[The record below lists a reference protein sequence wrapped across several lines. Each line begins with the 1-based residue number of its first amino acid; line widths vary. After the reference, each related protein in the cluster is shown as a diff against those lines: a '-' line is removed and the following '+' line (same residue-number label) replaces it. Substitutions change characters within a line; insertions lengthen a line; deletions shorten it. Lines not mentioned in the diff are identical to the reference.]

1 MNKEQF
7 KQMLLD
13 CMDDE
18 EFMHELRE
26 ILSKSGEFANLIWDV
41 NDDLERA
48 ELNSGNP
55 YGYF

>member
-7 KQMLLD
+7 KQMLLE
-13 CMDDE
+13 CTDDE
-18 EFMHELRE
+18 EFVYELRE

-48 ELNSGNP
+48 NSGNP
-55 YGYF
+55 YY

>member
-7 KQMLLD
+7 KQMLLE
-13 CMDDE
+13 CMKDE
-18 EFMHELRE
+18 EFVHELRE
-26 ILSKSGEFANLIWDV
+26 ILSKSGEFADLIWDV

-55 YGYF
+55 YY

>member
-18 EFMHELRE
+18 EFVHELRE
-26 ILSKSGEFANLIWDV
+26 ILSKSGEFADLIWDV
-41 NDDLERA
+41 NDDLERKALRA
-48 ELNSGNP
+48 ENP
-55 YGYF
+55 YY

>member
-7 KQMLLD
+7 KHYFLE
-13 CMDDE
+13 CMKDE
-18 EFMHELRE
+18 EFVREFRE

-48 ELNSGNP
+48 NNGNP
-55 YGYF
+55 Y